1 MTKHKKLNL
10 PDRPCEETATY
21 SFTICVKESLSQQVG
36 CRLPWDKRSR
46 QEREVCSEE
55 PEIKMFEQL
64 HWFLIQNEVDEVVR
78 KTGCR
83 KPCSYKEY
91 KFMNSNPR
99 EIVVAEMPQDQIGFA
114 LWPVSQNTNF
124 EEEVIIV
131 QLFTIPFAI
140 FTTFVLLH
148 FHLNQATPLCH

>member
-21 SFTICVKESLSQQVG
+21 SFTTCVKESLSQQVG

-55 PEIKMFEQL
+55 PKIKMFEQL

-83 KPCSYKEY
+83 KPCSYNEY

-124 EEEVIIV
+124 EEEVII
-131 QLFTIPFAI
+131 FTGPRCLWGP
-140 FTTFVLLH
+140 VYGSR
-148 FHLNQATPLCH
+148 PL